1 MAQNQ
6 VTVLCPPDVWTQLT
20 NSDVTEATF
29 QVQTSSIFVRFTA
42 GATTPTETRGLQ
54 YMEGEGEIQKLM
66 TDLTSLSGANRIWVR
81 PVGGRR
87 AVVVVD
93 TD

>member
-6 VTVLCPPDVWTQLT
+6 ATVLCPPNVWTQLT

-29 QVQTSSIFVRFTA
+29 QAQTSAIYVRFTA
-42 GATTPTETRGLQ
+42 GTPTPVETRGLQ
-54 YMEGEGEIQKLM
+54 YMEDEGEIQKAM
-66 TDLTSLSGANRIWVR
+66 SDLTSLSGANRIWAR

-93 TD
+93 TN

>member
-6 VTVLCPPDVWTQLT
+6 VTVLCPPNVWTQLT
-20 NSDVTEATF
+20 NADATEATF
-29 QVQTSSIFVRFTA
+29 QVQTSSIYVRFTA
-42 GATTPTETRGLQ
+42 GTTTPVETRGLQ
-54 YMEGEGEIQKLM
+54 YMQTEGEIQKAM
-66 TDLTSLSGANRIWVR
+66 TDLTSLSGANRIWAR

-93 TD
+93 TN

>member
-6 VTVLCPPDVWTQLT
+6 ATVLCPPNVWTQLT

-29 QVQTSSIFVRFTA
+29 QAQTSAIYVRFTA
-42 GATTPTETRGLQ
+42 GTTTPVETRGLQ
-54 YMEGEGEIQKLM
+54 YMEDEGEIQKAM
-66 TDLTSLSGANRIWVR
+66 TDLTSLSGANRIWAR

-93 TD
+93 TN

>member
-6 VTVLCPPDVWTQLT
+6 ATVLCPPNVWTQLT
-20 NSDVTEATF
+20 NSDATEATF
-29 QVQTSSIFVRFTA
+29 QVQTSAIYVRFTA
-42 GATTPTETRGLQ
+42 GTTTPVETRGLQ
-54 YMEGEGEIQKLM
+54 YMEDEGEIQKAM
-66 TDLTSLSGANRIWVR
+66 TDLTSLSGANRIWAR

-93 TD
+93 TN

>member
-6 VTVLCPPDVWTQLT
+6 VTVLCPPNVWTQLT

-29 QVQTSSIFVRFTA
+29 QVQTSSIYVRFTA
-42 GATTPTETRGLQ
+42 GTTTPTETRGLE
-54 YMEGEGEIQKLM
+54 YKETEGEIQKLM
-66 TDLTSLSGANRIWVR
+66 TDLTSLSGANRIWAR

-87 AVVVVD
+87 AVVVMD
-93 TD
+93 TN

>member
-6 VTVLCPPDVWTQLT
+6 TTVLCLPNVWTQLT

-29 QVQTSSIFVRFTA
+29 QVQTSSIYVRFTA
-42 GATTPTETRGLQ
+42 GTTTPTETRGLE
-54 YMEGEGEIQKLM
+54 YKETEGEIQKLM
-66 TDLTSLSGANRIWVR
+66 TDLTSLSGANRIWAR

-93 TD
+93 TN

>member
-6 VTVLCPPDVWTQLT
+6 TTVLCLPNVWTQLT

-29 QVQTSSIFVRFTA
+29 QVQTSAIYVRFTA
-42 GATTPTETRGLQ
+42 GTTTPVETRGLQ
-54 YMEGEGEIQKLM
+54 YMEDEGEIQKLM
-66 TDLTSLSGANRIWVR
+66 TDLTSLSGANRMWAR

-93 TD
+93 TN

>member
-6 VTVLCPPDVWTQLT
+6 TTVLCLPNVWTQLT

-29 QVQTSSIFVRFTA
+29 QVQTSSVYIRFTA
-42 GATTPTETRGLQ
+42 GTTTPTETRGLQ
-54 YMEGEGEIQKLM
+54 YMEDEGELQKPM
-66 TDLTSLSGANRIWVR
+66 ADLTSLSGANRIWAR

-93 TD
+93 TN